1 MPNPK
6 NQRFVIL
13 QSSFNGANVS
23 TLSLNM
29 NASFTTSGPTTNK
42 FEDVS
47 ADNSEEKTK
56 YRMKFSNAAGGE
68 IGQLTLRLVGKGDP
82 GAGVTLA
89 KTDAR
94 SDIDPSPT
102 VTGVT
107 LIERPA
113 ASFER
118 IWKQV
123 ANDATTGA
131 EFVDNIAKLDMR
143 VSAAAG
149 VTALQTVTTQGNN
162 QLVISYAWKNSAGT
176 TLVAGSVTLDS
187 TATAGT
193 GYRLGRI
200 RVTDNNPTTGEERHM

>member
-6 NQRFVIL
+6 TQRAIVL
-13 QSSFNGANVS
+13 QSSFNNANVS

-29 NASFTTSGPTTNK
+29 DASFTTSGGTTNK

-56 YRMKFSNAAGGE
+56 YRMKFTNAAGGE
-68 IGQLTLRLVGKGDP
+68 IGQLTLRLVGKGDL
-82 GAGVTLA
+82 GAGVTIA

-94 SDIDPSPT
+94 SDIDPAP
-102 VTGVT
+102 VAGGVT

-118 IWKQV
+118 IWKQS
-123 ANDATTGA
+123 ASDTSGT
-131 EFVDNIAKLDMR
+131 EFVDDIAKLDMR
-143 VSAAAG
+143 VSAG
-149 VTALQTVTTQGNN
+149 SGITALQTVTTQGNN
-162 QLVISYAWKNSAGT
+162 QLVISYSWKNAAGVS
-176 TLVAGSVTLDS
+176 LVSGSVTLDS
-187 TATAGT
+187 TVTAGT

-200 RVTDNNPTTGEERHM
+200 RVTDNTPTTGEERHR

>member
-6 NQRFVIL
+6 TKRVVVL
-13 QSSFNGANVS
+13 QSSFNATNVS
-23 TLSLNM
+23 TLSLSM
-29 NASFTTSGPTTNK
+29 DASFTTTGGTTNK

-56 YRMKFSNAAGGE
+56 YRMKFTNAAGGE
-68 IGQLTLRLVGKGDP
+68 IGQLTLRLVGKGDV
-82 GAGVTLA
+82 GAGVTIA

-94 SDIDPSPT
+94 SDIDPAPST
-102 VTGVT
+102 SSVT

-118 IWKQV
+118 IWKQ
-123 ANDATTGA
+123 AASDAAGS
-131 EFVDNIAKLDMR
+131 EFVDDIAKLDMR
-143 VSAAAG
+143 VSAGSG

-162 QLVISYAWKNSAGT
+162 QLVVSYSWKNSAGA
-176 TLVAGSVTLDS
+176 TLVSGSVTLDS
-187 TATAGT
+187 TVTAGA